1 MVYTPATK
9 LPDLELF
16 RWSRP
21 DAANPRLSSPLLDSD
36 ADDTLKF
43 TSAPLDYDGNV
54 ITGATLVG
62 VKNIKGYTEIILIP
76 AGGLSADGLTATNCI
91 RGIRPNGLDF
101 TTGDSDFIA
110 AHEKDSPVFCAVS
123 AVYHEIVK
131 SALRGELATN
141 GSNFIIGTDASGT
154 VTVSRSTGV
163 GTFVGFLRWNT
174 GSGKAEFSN
183 NGSVWNTIDSVTASN
198 LVVVSNDDT
207 TPGDLEAKMAAGTN
221 VTLTTLNPAGNEQ
234 RQINVPAT
242 NLANIVSD
250 VTATATELNQV
261 NDGVSANV
269 TAANLNTLT
278 AGSASNADA
287 LHTHATLGPFN
298 YTTAEAVNGSVT
310 PQAVCILGTNAIDF
324 ITQRS
329 SSGYLLDYGAGGDV
343 DLGFGDVATSTRR
356 ATPFTYTNSLPTT
369 RNLVKIAVMLQKEV
383 APTDNV
389 VLAIQGDSGGNPDG
403 TDITTATF
411 SGSSLISGAFHVI
424 EFTISGAALV
434 SGTQYWAVLRRSTGL
449 DAVNHYAVRSS
460 GNAGTGGKVFNAGTG
475 TWANGNPFQMYL
487 TIELDYDGGEIA
499 LADGDS
505 NYLGNFIGF
514 TKSNVASSGTAA
526 VQTQGVVTGFTGLT
540 PGAPYYLST
549 TAGAISLTPSN
560 VRVGFAKSATELEIN
575 PSFGTVQSIVSNT
588 YTFRCRE
595 GNSVAGEDFSFVVL
609 TGFMPN
615 FVSWSDR
622 LSPSAA
628 SETAMGWTENYRGST
643 RAIQRISALDT
654 SARTV
659 NVQSV
664 VSNASGAF
672 TNLDAYYDNGFIL
685 SNTPSLA
692 AQLYYE
698 LNYRANRI

>member
-1 MVYTPATK
+1 MAIANLFLQETDLVGTIVNSSLSSTGLSVQVRFIDKKTRASRTPQATTRAFTIDK
-9 LPDLELF
+9 GNSSSETILA
-16 RWSRP
+16 SSHSTTSGVTTITI
-21 DAANPRLSSPLLDSD
+21 AANGRNLPKFGTGLGSGTGNEHPVGAEVGCVTISNVVNELVKVFDGTNGTGGTAFRIGTNANNDIFIYAENGDANPPFMKYSAADNKWLISNDGTNTYDPEAGGSGVTAGAGIQIIAGVLGINLSDTTIFVQTSSGAGDSGKVPRLNASGQL
-36 ADDTLKF
+36 ANGFIGADTL
-43 TSAPLDYDGNV
+43 
-54 ITGATLVG
+54 
-62 VKNIKGYTEIILIP
+62 
-76 AGGLSADGLTATNCI
+76 
-91 RGIRPNGLDF
+91 
-101 TTGDSDFIA
+101 A
-110 AHEKDSPVFCAVS
+110 A
-123 AVYHEIVK
+123 
-131 SALRGELATN
+131 R
-141 GSNFIIGTDASGT
+141 
-154 VTVSRSTGV
+154 
-163 GTFVGFLRWNT
+163 
-174 GSGKAEFSN
+174 
-183 NGSVWNTIDSVTASN
+183 
-198 LVVVSNDDT
+198 VSN
-207 TPGDLEAKMAAGTN
+207 
-221 VTLTTLNPAGNEQ
+221 
-234 RQINVPAT
+234 
-242 NLANIVSD
+242 

-278 AGSASNADA
+278 AGEASNADP

-310 PQAVCILGTNAIDF
+310 PQAVCRLGTNAIDF
-324 ITQRS
+324 VTQRS

-475 TWANGNPFQMYL
+475 TWGNGNPFQMYL

-575 PSFGTVQSIVSNT
+575 PSFGTIQSIVSNT

-692 AQLYYE
+692 AQQYYE